1 VMSGRIYK
9 HMESGIVDVH
19 YCWELLLDQHSTLI
33 TSADSTWPKG
43 QGCLSMCE
51 LASGVK
57 RFYCK

>member
-1 VMSGRIYK
+1 
-9 HMESGIVDVH
+9 MESGIVDVH

-57 RFYCK
+57 RFYRK